1 METTFSSVTPV
12 DTDSDTVI
20 SVRMR
25 VDIKSLMKALA
36 SILIEPKAIH
46 FCIILIVYS
55 IGFNDV
61 ALIIYVI
68 MKGNAGSVTY
78 YIPGQIVEE

>member
-20 SVRMR
+20 SVRIR

-46 FCIILIVYS
+46 FCIIFILV
-55 IGFNDV
+55 FNR
-61 ALIIYVI
+61 L
-68 MKGNAGSVTY
+68 
-78 YIPGQIVEE
+78 